1 MSTEFTGRRI
11 LVTGGASGV
20 GRACVEHF
28 LTLGAT
34 VASLD
39 INAAGIEHPNHR
51 ALVADLRDS
60 AQVDDAVHTLAD
72 VFSGLDT
79 LVNNAGVSFI
89 GTVEDG
95 TEAEWH
101 RLWDINVMGYVR
113 STRAALPLLRSSDSA
128 AIVNVSSLTATSGIR
143 MRAAYTATKG
153 AVDSMTRAMAA
164 DLVSEGI
171 TVNAVNPGTVDTPF
185 MAELAARADDP
196 VQRRADFDSRQPIG
210 RMITP
215 IEVAH
220 AVAYFA
226 HPLSRS
232 TTGSTLMVDGGIF
245 NLHMTRA

>member
-1 MSTEFTGRRI
+1 VSSDFTGRRI

-20 GRACVEHF
+20 GEACVEYF
-28 LTLGAT
+28 LGLGAV

-39 INAAGIEHPNHR
+39 VKQSTCTHPNQLHV
-51 ALVADLRDS
+51 LADLRDS
-60 AQVDDAVHTLAD
+60 NAVTSA
-72 VFSGLDT
+72 VAEVAERFGGLDT
-79 LVNNAGVSFI
+79 LVNNAGVSFV
-89 GTVEDG
+89 GTIEDG
-95 TEAEWH
+95 TEEEWN

-113 STRAALPLLRSSDSA
+113 ATRAALPLLRRSDSA
-128 AIVNVSSLTATSGIR
+128 AIVNVSSLTATSGLR
-143 MRAAYTATKG
+143 QRAAYTATKG
-153 AVDSMTRAMAA
+153 AVESITRAVAA
-164 DLVSEGI
+164 DLVGEGI

-196 VQRRADFDSRQPIG
+196 IQRRADFDSRQPIG
-210 RMITP
+210 RMVTP